1 MQDQRLGTVLWRGRY
16 LVLLAVAATVVVA
29 MIATQLSDR
38 VYESTALL
46 RIDHSAGGATG
57 SDTFNAQQASQA
69 LAGTYATL
77 LDSRSFLGRISPQV
91 ADGRYDA
98 VGLQERV
105 DAEAIKETSLVSLSA
120 RGDSPAQARL
130 LATGIAAQTI
140 EALNEDSRTQL
151 DEQQREIQARIAAVT
166 EQIQQLGT
174 PLSAADRERLESLR
188 LARNALTE
196 QLGGVLGENVARAPH
211 ISLAGPPNAPADPVE
226 PRPLLNLIAA
236 LVLGSLIGV
245 GLAWI
250 RDRMNTRLLSSQ
262 EATALVEAPLLGSIP
277 LRSSFSLDDPSVRNA
292 FQILHSN
299 VSPAAPDADGGRVVV
314 VTSPD
319 PGAGKSSVARGLAEA
334 AAAHEGADVLLI
346 DGNLRHPTLS
356 RDLGQTGSLGFSDAV
371 VSLETDEPVVP
382 VVRDGP
388 FAFLPAGTPRP
399 NFASILKSSGVRQLL
414 DDFRHTG
421 RLVIIDTPAAGV
433 VTDASMLAAF
443 ADSVLVVARTGS
455 TKRSE
460 LISVVSAFER
470 RAQGRVGLVVIEPG
484 PPTPLFRAPSR
495 DVVHPAVRA

>member
-1 MQDQRLGTVLWRGRY
+1 MQEQRLGTVLWRGRY

-29 MIATQLSDR
+29 VIATQLSDR

-46 RIDHSAGGATG
+46 RIDHSAGGETG

-69 LAGTYATL
+69 LAGTYATM
-77 LDSRSFLGRISPQV
+77 LDSRSFLGRIGPHL

-98 VGLQERV
+98 GELQARV
-105 DAEAIKETSLVSLSA
+105 DAEAVKETSLVSLSA
-120 RGDSPAQARL
+120 TGDSPAQAKM
-130 LATGIAAQTI
+130 LASGVAARTI
-140 EALNEDSRTQL
+140 EALNEDSRRQL
-151 DEQQREIQARIAAVT
+151 DEQQREIQARISSVT
-166 EQIQQLGT
+166 NQIEQLGQ
-174 PLSAADRERLESLR
+174 PASAAERERLESLR
-188 LARNALTE
+188 LARNALIE
-196 QLGGVLGENVARAPH
+196 QLGGVLGESVARAPH
-211 ISLAGPPNAPADPVE
+211 ISLAGPPNAPGDPVE

-277 LRSSFSLDDPSVRNA
+277 LRSSFSLDDPAVRNA
-292 FQILHSN
+292 FQILHAN
-299 VSPAAPDADGGRVVV
+299 VAPAVPDGHRGRVVV

-319 PGAGKSSVARGLAEA
+319 PGAGKSSVSRGLAEA
-334 AAAHEGADVLLI
+334 AVHAGADVLLI
-346 DGNLRHPTLS
+346 DGNLRRPSIS
-356 RDLGQTGSLGFSDAV
+356 RDLGQAGSLGFSDAL

-382 VVRDGP
+382 VVRGEL

-399 NFASILKSSGVRQLL
+399 NFASVLKGPGVHQLL
-414 DDFRHTG
+414 DDFRDAG
-421 RLVIIDTPAAGV
+421 RLVIIDTPAAGALP
-433 VTDASMLAAF
+433 DASILAAF
-443 ADSVLVVARTGS
+443 ADSVLIVARTGA

-460 LISVVSAFER
+460 LTSLVNAFER

-484 PPTPLFRAPSR
+484 PPTPLFRAPPQ
-495 DVVHPAVRA
+495 DAVQPAVRA

>member
-1 MQDQRLGTVLWRGRY
+1 MQEQRLGTVLWRGRY
-16 LVLLAVAATVVVA
+16 LVLLAVVATVVVA

-38 VYESTALL
+38 VYEATALL

-69 LAGTYATL
+69 LAGTYATM
-77 LDSRSFLGRISPQV
+77 LDSRSFLGRISPHL

-98 VGLQERV
+98 VELQGRV
-105 DAEAIKETSLVSLSA
+105 NAEAIEDTSLVSLSV
-120 RGDSPAQARL
+120 RGDSPAQAKR

-151 DEQQREIQARIAAVT
+151 DEQQREIQARIASVT
-166 EQIQQLGT
+166 EQMQQLGIPQT
-174 PLSAADRERLESLR
+174 AADRERLESLR
-188 LARNALTE
+188 LARNALIE

-211 ISLAGPPNAPADPVE
+211 ISLAGPPNASADPVE
-226 PRPLLNLIAA
+226 PRPLLNFIAA

-262 EATALVEAPLLGSIP
+262 EATALVDAPLLGSIP

-292 FQILHSN
+292 FQILHAN
-299 VSPAAPDADGGRVVV
+299 VASAAPDDDGGRVVV

-334 AAAHEGADVLLI
+334 AAHAGADVLLI
-346 DGNLRHPTLS
+346 DINLRRPSLS
-356 RDLGQTGSLGFSDAV
+356 RDLGQAGSLGFSDAAV
-371 VSLETDEPVVP
+371 TLETDEPVVP
-382 VVRDGP
+382 VVRGGT

-399 NFASILKSSGVRQLL
+399 DFASILKSPGVRQLL
-414 DDFRHTG
+414 DDFREAG
-421 RLVIIDTPAAGV
+421 RLVIIDTPAAGALP
-433 VTDASMLAAF
+433 DASILAAF
-443 ADSVLVVARTGS
+443 ADFVLIVARTGA

-460 LISVVSAFER
+460 LTSVVHAFER
-470 RAQGRVGLVVIEPG
+470 GAQGRVGLVVIEPG
-484 PPTPLFRAPSR
+484 PPTPLFRAPSQ